1 MAGLPSLEVVNLQVQ
16 LANAVA
22 ECDEAKRSLTESNRK
37 IEELMM
43 KKQELED
50 KCLQTSHML
59 EEANRTAETA
69 ARVAREETEMLSERK
84 QLTETNARVE
94 AESLQRR
101 VSVLEAERGALIHDR
116 ATTKGNLETLL
127 DEEKA
132 HSQKLSA
139 SLQISEK
146 VGCGLREKVT
156 KLEGEANENR
166 RKIQNLERG
175 LETARNSL
183 QQSQQSAATS
193 EREKD
198 RTITDLRDELKRI
211 RQHMESTKMSYQE
224 QADQVA
230 AAAIERAKEDARL
243 ENEECLAE
251 LRKQLTQQFSSDR
264 GPLLKVLEET
274 KQEAA
279 RWKERM
285 QECDQRRQDEEAN
298 AIKEIKRMD
307 ALKEEIV
314 QLNEELQ
321 KSKRQMTGDELK
333 NRLESLK
340 EVVSHTLKEKAELEA
355 EVTCLKERLASQDN
369 RGGVVQDLQER
380 LQTVKDMNGR
390 LDSDNEDLRMRLHTA
405 HATLRQH
412 HITLTDSGSPMTTSS
427 STTAARAIRTPG
439 GRKLSSSRTSMR
451 SSSSKRL

>member
-1 MAGLPSLEVVNLQVQ
+1 
-16 LANAVA
+16 
-22 ECDEAKRSLTESNRK
+22 
-37 IEELMM
+37 
-43 KKQELED
+43 
-50 KCLQTSHML
+50 
-59 EEANRTAETA
+59 
-69 ARVAREETEMLSERK
+69 
-84 QLTETNARVE
+84 
-94 AESLQRR
+94 
-101 VSVLEAERGALIHDR
+101 
-116 ATTKGNLETLL
+116 
-127 DEEKA
+127 
-132 HSQKLSA
+132 
-139 SLQISEK
+139 
-146 VGCGLREKVT
+146 
-156 KLEGEANENR
+156 
-166 RKIQNLERG
+166 
-175 LETARNSL
+175 
-183 QQSQQSAATS
+183 
-193 EREKD
+193 
-198 RTITDLRDELKRI
+198 
-211 RQHMESTKMSYQE
+211 
-224 QADQVA
+224 
-230 AAAIERAKEDARL
+230 
-243 ENEECLAE
+243 
-251 LRKQLTQQFSSDR
+251 
-264 GPLLKVLEET
+264 
-274 KQEAA
+274 
-279 RWKERM
+279 M

>member
-1 MAGLPSLEVVNLQVQ
+1 M
-16 LANAVA
+16 NA
-22 ECDEAKRSLTESNRK
+22 CLT
-37 IEELMM
+37 
-43 KKQELED
+43 
-50 KCLQTSHML
+50 
-59 EEANRTAETA
+59 
-69 ARVAREETEMLSERK
+69 VF
-84 QLTETNARVE
+84 V
-94 AESLQRR
+94 
-101 VSVLEAERGALIHDR
+101 
-116 ATTKGNLETLL
+116 KGNLETLL